1 LIRGTNREIDRLEG
15 WVFPAGYVL
24 PNCPGKTILT
34 GFPSRSY
41 QFSLVGCHEWFLS
54 RRVFVELWLFLF
66 KGGEVLEVFSGSFGL
81 KGVLGI
87 YWTKLA

>member
-1 LIRGTNREIDRLEG
+1 
-15 WVFPAGYVL
+15 
-24 PNCPGKTILT
+24 
-34 GFPSRSY
+34 
-41 QFSLVGCHEWFLS
+41 VGCHEWFLS

-66 KGGEVLEVFSGSFGL
+66 KGGEVLEVFSGSSGL